1 MEGDKMT
8 DEERARKLCAY
19 EGPLF
24 GIVHMTDEQRIV
36 REDLLIAHFAA
47 IRDAGKGELLEALK
61 AVVEWMGER
70 EIQNWPSVLEAI
82 AKAGS
87 SASGAALVGS
97 HGRDYGNG

>member
-1 MEGDKMT
+1 MT

-36 REDLLIAHFAA
+36 RENLLIAHFAA

-61 AVVEWMGER
+61 AVVAWMGER

-82 AKAGS
+82 ANAE
-87 SASGAALVGS
+87 GAPLPK
-97 HGRDYGNG
+97 